1 MPVNGY
7 SIDLCYLFVEKS
19 SIDPR
24 GIRRTCYPMHVFYPY
39 AMIWLPVLADNKKL
53 EGIKEWE
60 QGFNKEKFL
69 KKGRY
74 KPPSYQRKESN

>member
-7 SIDLCYLFVEKS
+7 STDLCYLFVEKS

-39 AMIWLPVLADNKKL
+39 AMIWLPVLADNSEL
-53 EGIKEWE
+53 DGIKEWE
-60 QGFNKEKFL
+60 RGFNKEEFL
-69 KKGRY
+69 KKGR
-74 KPPSYQRKESN
+74 PPSYQRKESN